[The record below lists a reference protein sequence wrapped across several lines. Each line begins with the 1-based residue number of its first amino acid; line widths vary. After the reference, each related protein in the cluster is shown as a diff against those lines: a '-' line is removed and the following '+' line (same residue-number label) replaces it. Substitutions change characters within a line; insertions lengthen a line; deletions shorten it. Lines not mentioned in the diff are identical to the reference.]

1 MNMELILRISII
13 LLSAIGLLFLATNTF
28 RRKPRREFLIY
39 FTNMSNMFV
48 LLYFL
53 FNINNSVI
61 QFLVTIYITFTML
74 VFNLVIYPMLV
85 KLGSRLKDIGT
96 DMITSSIAHIIV
108 PILVLIYW
116 FKYPVNIEYGDL
128 VYIFPFSLLYLFFAF
143 WLGKSGYKIRENI
156 TNYIYPFLDL
166 DKLGIRK
173 VFINIIILFVLLV
186 LLSYSLIY
194 FR

>member
-128 VYIFPFSLLYLFFAF
+128 VYIFPLSLLYLFFAF

>member
-28 RRKPRREFLIY
+28 RRKPRGEFLIY

-128 VYIFPFSLLYLFFAF
+128 VYIFPLPLLYLFFAF

-173 VFINIIILFVLLV
+173 VFVNIIILFVLLV